1 MNFLRKTNHELPSV
15 TVIVLSHNQE
25 GTISETLNGIMM
37 QNLSSP
43 IKIVVHNDFSS
54 DGTLFEIYK
63 ALGDSPFPYSVISPT
78 VNQYQFGMGFFYNLM
93 AEVTTK
99 YVAICD
105 GDDLWTVENKLQ
117 KQIDMMEQNPKMP
130 ICHHRFK
137 VVDRKSRNL
146 LYEWPPEEFRKNL
159 LPGTELSR
167 ENFIGTLTV
176 VFRRKNLP
184 TLVPG
189 YSKLGTGDFGL
200 WGLIAQ
206 DSPIGFIDECM
217 AEYRLHENQVYA
229 NREASEKNLIINR
242 SRLFVSE
249 NTTGEISK
257 IWKDSID

>member
-1 MNFLRKTNHELPSV
+1 MNFLRKTHLESPSV

-25 GTISETLNGIMM
+25 STISETLNGIMM
-37 QNLSSP
+37 QHVSFPL
-43 IKIVVHNDFSS
+43 KIVVHNDLSS

-63 ALGDSPFPYSVISPT
+63 ALGNSSFQYSVISPAI
-78 VNQYQFGMGFFYNLM
+78 NQYQFGMGFFYNLM
-93 AEVTTK
+93 SEVTTK

-105 GDDLWTVENKLQ
+105 GDDLWTDEKKLQ
-117 KQIDMMEQNPKMP
+117 KQIEMMEQNSKIL

-137 VVDRKSRNL
+137 VVNMNSRNN
-146 LYEWPPEEFRKNL
+146 LYEWPPEEFRQNL
-159 LPGTELSR
+159 IPGTELSR

-176 VFRRKNLP
+176 VFRRKSLP

-206 DSPIGFIDECM
+206 DSPIGYIDECM

-229 NREASEKNLIINR
+229 NKESSEKKEIINR
-242 SRLFVSE
+242 SRLFVSQ

-257 IWKDSID
+257 IWKNSIK